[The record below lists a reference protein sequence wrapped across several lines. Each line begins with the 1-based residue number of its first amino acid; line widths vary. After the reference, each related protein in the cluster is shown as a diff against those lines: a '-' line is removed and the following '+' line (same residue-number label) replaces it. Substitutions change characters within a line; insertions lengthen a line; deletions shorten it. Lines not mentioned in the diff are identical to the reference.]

1 MRPRPTLPT
10 WWRFTLHLNAPAW
23 IGGARARLVDED
35 LPLRTAS
42 VRGALRHWL
51 RLALGEVLG
60 GGDGDRALALGTL
73 RELETVMF
81 GAVGRGAP
89 EGARVLLKPP
99 VGGRVK
105 KVTRQDEPKLG
116 TGRRYMSYGVFD
128 GNKRPE
134 VVTGLTADDAHPV
147 HLVVGLHVRSGD
159 SGPQREAL
167 RRALGAVLWLWG
179 SFGGLGG
186 RSRRGWGGV
195 ELLPVGAQSEEW
207 PKEWAGLFSTERPVS
222 RVASLNALFQGLD
235 RAMDNIRIFAKAF
248 GAKLPTRPVSLPEL
262 RTTAGIQ
269 TLRAIPV
276 DHPDGEAAIEHAGAM
291 FMGFRGALLRSQ
303 RRLRPLD
310 DYFVVRGAIEH
321 GQLSGPIGRAAFG
334 LPLAYRFRSLNGR
347 GAQINPVPPRGVRAP
362 RGARVE
368 RMPSGLLFRVVRLA
382 DQDGRKRFYMM
393 LVYLEEGRPPLGSL
407 ALSVKVSDGPVLSAP
422 NPGDKVVMDF
432 LNLAVKREGAQ

>member
-10 WWRFTLHLNAPAW
+10 WWRFTLHLNPPAW
-23 IGGARARLVDED
+23 SGGARARLVDED

-167 RRALGAVLWLWG
+167 RRALGAVLWLGG

-195 ELLPVGAQSEEW
+195 ELLP
-207 PKEWAGLFSTERPVS
+207 WARS
-222 RVASLNALFQGLD
+222 RRSGQKSG
-235 RAMDNIRIFAKAF
+235 R
-248 GAKLPTRPVSLPEL
+248 
-262 RTTAGIQ
+262 
-269 TLRAIPV
+269 
-276 DHPDGEAAIEHAGAM
+276 
-291 FMGFRGALLRSQ
+291 ALL
-303 RRLRPLD
+303 
-310 DYFVVRGAIEH
+310 H
-321 GQLSGPIGRAAFG
+321 RAPG
-334 LPLAYRFRSLNGR
+334 LPG
-347 GAQINPVPPRGVRAP
+347 
-362 RGARVE
+362 
-368 RMPSGLLFRVVRLA
+368 RLA
-382 DQDGRKRFYMM
+382 QR
-393 LVYLEEGRPPLGSL
+393 
-407 ALSVKVSDGPVLSAP
+407 ALPRAR
-422 NPGDKVVMDF
+422 PGDGQHSH
-432 LNLAVKREGAQ
+432 LREGVWRQAPDAPGVLA